1 MASPPGNATSAA
13 IAPALG
19 SHAGQHVW
27 GGPLAGGDFVVM
39 LQNRDAGAAASV
51 AARWAWLEA
60 PGVGDNTTFCGTELI
75 NGTALGA
82 LVGGVALEVGA
93 RDVSVIRLTPGSS
106 C

>member
-1 MASPPGNATSAA
+1 MASREPRFASRATRAGPPGARECTT
-13 IAPALG
+13 PF
-19 SHAGQHVW
+19 
-27 GGPLAGGDFVVM
+27 PP

-93 RDVSVIRLTPGSS
+93 RDVAVIRLTPGSA